1 MYVCICHGITERQ
14 ILRAVE
20 QGARSLSDVQMKLPV
35 AGCCGRCEDSAR
47 ELIRDGQLRDGQLRD
62 GQRGTAGASAAVAA

>member
-47 ELIRDGQLRDGQLRD
+47 ELIRDGQLRDGQ
-62 GQRGTAGASAAVAA
+62 RGTAGASAAVAA